1 MRVLFLLL
9 GLNLFFPAIS
19 QETQT
24 PPPAILSADDVD
36 RFITTLKP
44 MSEELEALGIEADN
58 GANEWVTADKA
69 VAILEKYGWT
79 SETWLEKYSKITLG
93 FAYHAMM
100 KVVNEMPAEQKD
112 AADQMRAMYETQY
125 KAMIHP
131 DDLKLVGD
139 QFDRLMELGLDEK

>member
-1 MRVLFLLL
+1 MRLFVLFLSLSVV
-9 GLNLFFPAIS
+9 FPAIS

-24 PPPAILSADDVD
+24 TPPAILSAEDVD

-44 MSEELEALGIEADN
+44 MTEEMEALGIEADN

-69 VAILEKYGWT
+69 VAVLEKYGWT
-79 SETWLEKYSKITLG
+79 SDTWLEKYTKITLG

-112 AADQMRAMYETQY
+112 AADQMRAMYDTQY
-125 KAMIHP
+125 KSMIHP

-139 QFDRLMELGLDEK
+139 QFDRLMALGLSEK